1 MLLRRSIGLSLAFF
15 CLLMVSSSVSFGQDQ
30 HFRGRKYKAPPPSAH
45 IEVEVLKK
53 ENGKPIM
60 NAAVVFNPFDKN
72 GKDLGNLEVKTG
84 PDGKA
89 VIDIIPVGSTVDVQV
104 IATGFSTFAQQYDI
118 DTASRS
124 ISISMIRPR
133 AQVSAYEDN
142 DGKAAERKAG
152 VQEPNWLKPK
162 AKDAA
167 SATTTSASSA
177 SGAASTAPASSSTAA
192 PGSGSEQ
199 SAGSSTSSTK

>member
-1 MLLRRSIGLSLAFF
+1 MLLRRSFGFSLAFVF
-15 CLLMVSSSVSFGQDQ
+15 CLLMVSSPASFGQDQ

-45 IEVEVLKK
+45 IEVEVLRK
-53 ENGKPIM
+53 ENGKPLM

-118 DTASRS
+118 DTASKN
-124 ISISMIRPR
+124 ISVSMIRPR
-133 AQVSAYEDN
+133 AQVSAYEN
-142 DGKAAERKAG
+142 NEGKAAQRQPG
-152 VQEPNWLKPK
+152 VQEPGWLKSN
-162 AKDAA
+162 AKTAAPATGSA
-167 SATTTSASSA
+167 SA
-177 SGAASTAPASSSTAA
+177 APASPAQPAS
-192 PGSGSEQ
+192 GSGASQ
-199 SAGSSTSSTK
+199 NADSPKSTTK